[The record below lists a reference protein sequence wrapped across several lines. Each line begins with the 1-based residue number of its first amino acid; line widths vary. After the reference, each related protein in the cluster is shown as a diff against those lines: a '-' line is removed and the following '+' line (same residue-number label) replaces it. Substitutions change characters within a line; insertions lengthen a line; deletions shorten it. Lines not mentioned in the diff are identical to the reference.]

1 MLRHLLH
8 FYPYQ
13 YMRGGRVQHT
23 PHTSE
28 RAQHTQRTTDA
39 EEIRLTFLRFLVG
52 ADASFSNAPAIL
64 AFDLSLRGVAEHV
77 AERKLA
83 SGRQVDV
90 RTERRVSLA
99 RAAFKKRCVG
109 KE

>member
-1 MLRHLLH
+1 MYNTHRI
-8 FYPYQ
+8 PQ
-13 YMRGGRVQHT
+13 N
-23 PHTSE
+23 
-28 RAQHTQRTTDA
+28 AQH
-39 EEIRLTFLRFLVG
+39 TFLRFLVG
-52 ADASFSNAPAIL
+52 ADASFSKAPAIL

-90 RTERRVSLA
+90 RAERRVSLA